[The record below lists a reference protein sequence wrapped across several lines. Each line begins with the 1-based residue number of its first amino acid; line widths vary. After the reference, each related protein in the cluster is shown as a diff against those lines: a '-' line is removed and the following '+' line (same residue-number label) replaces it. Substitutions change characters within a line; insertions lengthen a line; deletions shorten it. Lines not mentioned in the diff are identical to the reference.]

1 MRLYH
6 YSNKYTMLHVTVSKN
21 TLSLSKTEKRYL
33 NYVSNSALGL
43 ENRFI
48 CHEGTL
54 FPNKR
59 HKTLPQPYPFRL
71 TIVLI
76 TNGLAQQGRFYF
88 CDLPENTQYHNN
100 NVDK

>member
-43 ENRFI
+43 KESLYLSRGHAI
-48 CHEGTL
+48 S
-54 FPNKR
+54 K
-59 HKTLPQPYPFRL
+59 
-71 TIVLI
+71 
-76 TNGLAQQGRFYF
+76 
-88 CDLPENTQYHNN
+88 
-100 NVDK
+100 